1 MLCKHLKAGVFAG
14 FCYLLAGCQATPQ
27 TASLLEKKPNIP
39 GQHYI
44 ADVPFYAQQDFYCG
58 PTTLA
63 EVFNFYDIPLSPQS
77 IAPKLFIPELDGSL
91 QIEMVA
97 AARQQGL
104 VAYAQRGNLETLLS
118 LVAEDIPVVVL
129 QNVALSWF
137 PMWHYA
143 LVIGYD
149 LDSREVIM
157 HTGVTENHR
166 LNLATFER
174 TWGRGKYW
182 LMAAVP
188 PTKISAQFTP
198 LNYTQAAQDLL
209 ATGQIAAGISALQ
222 TAIAHWPDYWLSY
235 FLLANHF
242 LHDDPRQA
250 AIWYQKGYQYG
261 AQNVPYLNN
270 YAFTLAT
277 LGCYSQANNLV
288 VTALAYQPD
297 NSNLLDTQMQIAK
310 LSSRAS
316 VDSKGN
322 QTSIASQCSLIR

>member
-1 MLCKHLKAGVFAG
+1 
-14 FCYLLAGCQATPQ
+14 
-27 TASLLEKKPNIP
+27 
-39 GQHYI
+39 
-44 ADVPFYAQQDFYCG
+44 
-58 PTTLA
+58 
-63 EVFNFYDIPLSPQS
+63 
-77 IAPKLFIPELDGSL
+77 
-91 QIEMVA
+91 MVA

-157 HTGVTENHR
+157 HSGVTENHR

-188 PTKISAQFTP
+188 PTKISAHFTP

-209 ATGQIAAGISALQ
+209 ATGQSAAGISALQ
-222 TAIAHWPDYWLSY
+222 TAIAQWPDYWLGY

-242 LHDDPRQA
+242 LQDDPQQA

-261 AQNVPYLNN
+261 AQNVHYLNN

-288 VTALAYQPD
+288 VTALVYQPD

-322 QTSIASQCSLIR
+322 QTSIATQCSLIR

>member
-1 MLCKHLKAGVFAG
+1 LLCKLLKAGVFAS

-27 TASLLEKKPNIP
+27 TARLLEKIPNIP
-39 GQHYI
+39 AQHYI

-63 EVFNFYDIPLSPQS
+63 EVFNYHGANTTPEA
-77 IAPKLFIPELDGSL
+77 IAPSLFVPELAGSL
-91 QIEMVA
+91 QLEMVA

-118 LVAEDIPVVVL
+118 LVSEDIPVVVL

-149 LDSREVIM
+149 LDSGEVIM
-157 HTGVTENHR
+157 HTGVTEQHS

-174 TWGRGKYW
+174 TWARGEYW
-182 LMAAVP
+182 LLAAVP
-188 PTKISAQFTP
+188 PTKMSEQFTP
-198 LNYTQAAQDLL
+198 LSYTQAAQDLL
-209 ATGQIAAGISALQ
+209 ETGQSGAGISALQ
-222 TAIAHWPDYWLSY
+222 TAIAQWPDYWLNY
-235 FLLANHF
+235 FLLGNHF
-242 LHDDPRQA
+242 LQEDPQQA
-250 AIWYQKGYQYG
+250 AIWYQKGYQYA

-270 YAFTLAT
+270 YAFTLAK
-277 LGCYSQANNLV
+277 LGCYAQANNLV
-288 VTALAYQPD
+288 ATALAYQPD
-297 NSNLLDTQMQIAK
+297 DPNLLDTQIQIAK
-310 LSSRAS
+310 LSSSVS

-322 QTSIASQCSLIR
+322 QISIATQCSLIH